1 MRPYTFEITQQL
13 ILVSFQ
19 SWLGAGWPEWA
30 AENSNDTDPSTF
42 NADINSVFAIL
53 SLSLIAINFVAGSI
67 VDFCRR
73 KFSSDIRPARGAG
86 MAFKIQKF
94 ERVLFLMKPL

>member
-1 MRPYTFEITQQL
+1 M

-19 SWLGAGWPEWA
+19 SWLGAGWPEWT
-30 AENSNDTDPSTF
+30 AETSNDTDPTSF

-73 KFSSDIRPARGAG
+73 KFTSDQRPARGVGKAS
-86 MAFKIQKF
+86 K
-94 ERVLFLMKPL
+94 